1 MALNPFFLQGSKG
14 EQGLMQDLINESIQ
28 MYGVEVHY
36 MPRLYL
42 GQNRVIKE
50 NVVSAFRNALPI
62 EMYLQNYDGW
72 EGQEV
77 ELSKFGI
84 EAKDEVVLVVSQ
96 ERYET
101 YIEPLI
107 NRVPNTKMTSRPKEG
122 DLIYFPL
129 GDVLFEIKNVKRDK
143 PFYQLQKNYVYELS
157 CELFRFE
164 DEIIETG
171 IEEIDDEIIDLGYQ
185 ATFTLTGAG
194 TSASAIAGML
204 VSNSGV
210 KDVTLLDRGY
220 SYTTTPLV
228 TISPPSSGETA
239 TAVAITTAIGDGTF
253 YVDRIEITNPGYGY
267 TEEPDIQF
275 IGGIGDNT
283 RIALAKVNIA
293 EGTVGIVTVTDSGSG
308 YVLPP
313 QVTFSPPVGVGD
325 TALGVAVLT
334 NGEVSSIN
342 MLDSG
347 SGYTEEPTVTIAL
360 PESFGTDDEASF
372 KLNEIIT
379 GETSGATARVRSYN
393 TKNFVLSVSNITDA
407 FILGER
413 ITSSGGSSLTL
424 GSVNYIDTTQPYTQ
438 SVIYEAEADEILDF
452 TETNPF
458 GGV

>member
-143 PFYQLQKNYVYELS
+143 PFYQLQKNYVY
-157 CELFRFE
+157 
-164 DEIIETG
+164 
-171 IEEIDDEIIDLGYQ
+171 
-185 ATFTLTGAG
+185 A
-194 TSASAIAGML
+194 
-204 VSNSGV
+204 
-210 KDVTLLDRGY
+210 
-220 SYTTTPLV
+220 
-228 TISPPSSGETA
+228 
-239 TAVAITTAIGDGTF
+239 
-253 YVDRIEITNPGYGY
+253 
-267 TEEPDIQF
+267 
-275 IGGIGDNT
+275 
-283 RIALAKVNIA
+283 
-293 EGTVGIVTVTDSGSG
+293 
-308 YVLPP
+308 
-313 QVTFSPPVGVGD
+313 
-325 TALGVAVLT
+325 
-334 NGEVSSIN
+334 
-342 MLDSG
+342 
-347 SGYTEEPTVTIAL
+347 
-360 PESFGTDDEASF
+360 
-372 KLNEIIT
+372 
-379 GETSGATARVRSYN
+379 
-393 TKNFVLSVSNITDA
+393 
-407 FILGER
+407 
-413 ITSSGGSSLTL
+413 
-424 GSVNYIDTTQPYTQ
+424 
-438 SVIYEAEADEILDF
+438 
-452 TETNPF
+452 
-458 GGV
+458 